1 MHLILRFK
9 KIAKTIYGCFKNNL
23 KENIHKPNSDVN
35 KEENSISSTQVM
47 YKRFL
52 TQNPVAYERAI
63 EAAEKYVSKL
73 EDGEIGWLYSKP
85 FDPTD
90 GNPQYFRLMYDLL
103 NILQAMKIPAN
114 ARILEIG
121 SGPGWITEIL
131 LLLGFSVD
139 AIEPSAEMIKISKD
153 RCAASSAHHRSKNIE
168 NVQFFQSTIEEVE
181 FEDNR
186 FDAILF
192 FDALHHIVNEEST
205 INKCFH
211 FLKKGGCLGV
221 VEGAWHPDYKELER
235 DLIAEM
241 DKFGTLENPFT
252 QKYLDQLLTSS
263 GFVDLQRFV
272 GINGYYTKSQINH
285 LMQNFNSQTFAG
297 SNNLVAFKPNLNL
310 TDKLN

>member
-1 MHLILRFK
+1 MRIILRFK
-9 KIAKTIYGCFKNNL
+9 KTGKKILGFFKNKLKNNILKPYTNL
-23 KENIHKPNSDVN
+23 N
-35 KEENSISSTQVM
+35 KEKDSTSSIQGM

-52 TQNPVAYERAI
+52 TQNPVTYERAI

-139 AIEPSAEMIKISKD
+139 AIEPSAEMINITKD
-153 RCAASSAHHRSKNIE
+153 RCAALSSHHRSKNIE

-181 FEDNR
+181 FEENR

-192 FDALHHIVNEEST
+192 FDALHHIVNEEIT
-205 INKCFH
+205 INKCFR

-235 DLIAEM
+235 DLIVEM

-252 QKYLDQLLTSS
+252 QEYLDHLLTTS
-263 GFVDLQRFV
+263 GFIDLQRFV
-272 GINGYYTKSQINH
+272 GINGYFTQSQINH
-285 LMQNFNSQTFAG
+285 LMLNFNSQTFAG
-297 SNNLVAFKPNLNL
+297 SNNLVAFKPN
-310 TDKLN
+310 